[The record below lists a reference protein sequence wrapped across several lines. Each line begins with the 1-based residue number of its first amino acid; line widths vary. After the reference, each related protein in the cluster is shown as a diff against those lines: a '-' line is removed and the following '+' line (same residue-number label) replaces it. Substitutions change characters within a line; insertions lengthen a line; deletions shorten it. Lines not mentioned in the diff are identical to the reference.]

1 MIRVLVVEDQN
12 TIRQVLKRYLES
24 EPDLEIVGFAP
35 NGQVAIEKV
44 KEVKPDVVLMDVDM
58 PVMNGLTATKIISE
72 RFFRTKVLIL
82 TIHDEEK
89 HLNRALQVGAR
100 GYLLKNTPS
109 EELVNAIRYVQKGYF
124 QLGPGLIEKYL
135 HKILKLESKSNN
147 ITKLNKRLDYQSNLN
162 QEIEKKINDE
172 VMLLLAQNQNMQFK
186 FDAIENRI
194 LKLERSLYL
203 IYIILILTA
212 LIGAMFISH
221 YLN

>member
-35 NGQVAIEKV
+35 NGQMAIEKV

-212 LIGAMFISH
+212 LIGSMFIRH

>member
-44 KEVKPDVVLMDVDM
+44 KEVNPDVVLMDVDM

-72 RFFRTKVLIL
+72 RFFKTKVLIL
-82 TIHDEEK
+82 TIHDDEK

-135 HKILKLESKSNN
+135 HKILNLESKSNN

-194 LKLERSLYL
+194 LKLERSVYL
-203 IYIILILTA
+203 IYIILIITA
-212 LIGAMFISH
+212 LIAAMFISH
-221 YLN
+221 YLS

>member
-72 RFFRTKVLIL
+72 RFFGTKVLIL

-172 VMLLLAQNQNMQFK
+172 VMLLLTQNQNMQFK

-194 LKLERSLYL
+194 RKLERSVYL
-203 IYIILILTA
+203 IYIILIITA
-212 LIGAMFISH
+212 LIGAMFIRH
-221 YLN
+221 LQ